1 MMNSIFSTARLLL
14 AATLL
19 FSTSTVATWAG
30 AGDYEFQPVVTELP
44 VGPASEF
51 AVKLVDKRTGKAVPD
66 AVIFET
72 RLDMAPDGMETMTS
86 PVEALPTSEPGVY
99 KFKLNL
105 SMAGG
110 WRFQLAAKVQGERD
124 TAKGEVILKATE

>member
-1 MMNSIFSTARLLL
+1 MNSIISTARTFL
-14 AATLL
+14 AVSLL
-19 FSTSTVATWAG
+19 FSLSSVPSFAG
-30 AGDYEFQPVVTELP
+30 ADDYEFRPVATELP

-72 RLDMAPDGMETMTS
+72 RLDMAPDGMEMMTS
-86 PVEALPTSEPGVY
+86 PVEALPATEPGIY

-110 WRFQLAAKVQGERD
+110 WRLQLAAKVQGEEE
-124 TAKGEVILKATE
+124 TAKGEVILQAKQ